1 MFRHVEK
8 SNEKKE
14 SLINEVKLTNRG
26 IIFMSYYILFCFW
39 TYSKTLYLL
48 GSASVLYPLQQVVH

>member
-1 MFRHVEK
+1 MRT

-14 SLINEVKLTNRG
+14 SLTNEVKLTNRG

-48 GSASVLYPLQQVVH
+48 GSASVLYPLQQVVY